1 MTEDLGVWEG
11 LVLSETEKL
20 GVVALLVSCIASGH
34 ERIILHA
41 DVLKPPVSSRLSHRR
56 VAGLH

>member
-20 GVVALLVSCIASGH
+20 GVVALLVSCIASG
-34 ERIILHA
+34 LSA
-41 DVLKPPVSSRLSHRR
+41 SSSMPMF
-56 VAGLH
+56 